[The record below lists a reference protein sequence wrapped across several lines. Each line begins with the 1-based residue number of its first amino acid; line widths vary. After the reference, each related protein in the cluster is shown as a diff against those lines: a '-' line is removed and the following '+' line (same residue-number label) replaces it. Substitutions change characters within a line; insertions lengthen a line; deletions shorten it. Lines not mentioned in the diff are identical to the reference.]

1 MTKKDLMDYLET
13 DDFVYLNENGVY
25 IGIFSNR
32 DTDSLATDSYFAS
45 DTYSDDPAVD
55 TGKQYQ
61 NFSDLWDNF
70 QVKGKSLS
78 EALATIMDW

>member
-1 MTKKDLMDYLET
+1 MTKLDLINYLET

-45 DTYSDDPAVD
+45 DTYSDDPSAD
-55 TGKQYQ
+55 IGKQYQ
-61 NFSDLWDNF
+61 TFSELWDNF
-70 QVKGKSLS
+70 QVEGKSLS
-78 EALATIMDW
+78 EALATITDW

>member
-13 DDFVYLNENGVY
+13 DDFVYLNANGVY

-32 DTDSLATDSYFAS
+32 DTDSLTTDSYFAS
-45 DTYSDDPAVD
+45 DTYSDDSAAD